1 MTKLNDN
8 MESVLSKID
17 NHEQRLKRL
26 ETDRQNKET
35 RTETIRDI
43 FQTAKGVGTAII
55 WALAIIGAACGI
67 KPFAKILG
75 FLN

>member
-1 MTKLNDN
+1 

-17 NHEQRLKRL
+17 NHEQRLTRL
-26 ETDRQNKET
+26 ETDRQIKET
-35 RTETIRDI
+35 RTETTRDI
-43 FQTAKGVGTAII
+43 FQTAKGVGTTII

-75 FLN
+75 FFN